1 MGHGIWEGT
10 EMHKKLQ
17 SGVGEGRGA
26 ADTITSSRV
35 LLGWDQPHQRGGT
48 PRPPPVPCG
57 GRSRLPASSLFCSN
71 PS

>member
-26 ADTITSSRV
+26 ADTIISSRV
-35 LLGWDQPHQRGGT
+35 LLG
-48 PRPPPVPCG
+48 
-57 GRSRLPASSLFCSN
+57 
-71 PS
+71 

>member
-35 LLGWDQPHQRGGT
+35 LLGWDQPH
-48 PRPPPVPCG
+48 
-57 GRSRLPASSLFCSN
+57 
-71 PS
+71 